1 MRPGHGPG
9 DAVSET
15 PEQKPHI
22 LVCDDETGVRES
34 LRLILDGPYRVS
46 FVTNGEEAVE
56 FVKTRDPAAVVM
68 DIKMP
73 KMNGLDALAQ
83 IKKLKP
89 AVRVMMITGYESDDV
104 AAQAMR
110 LGADDYVTKPFERQK
125 IQAKVQAL
133 LNRPKV

>member
-1 MRPGHGPG
+1 M
-9 DAVSET
+9 S
-15 PEQKPHI
+15 KPMV

-34 LRLILDGPYRVS
+34 LKLILEGLCELRFAV
-46 FVTNGEEAVE
+46 NGEEAVE
-56 FVKTRDPAAVVM
+56 FVKQHDPAAVVM

-89 AVRVMMITGYESDDV
+89 NVRVMMITGYESDDV

-110 LGADDYVTKPFERQK
+110 LGADDYLTKPFDRRKVQAK
-125 IQAKVQAL
+125 IQAFFT
-133 LNRPKV
+133 PKG